1 MKKVVLTIALFS
13 TFVISAKATTV
24 YAEIADDTHGTSIA
38 KVGLEKQDETD
49 EPTDPIDPP
58 DVPGTY
64 IPTGNTGA
72 LRIDYISN
80 IDFGTQKIASE
91 TKNYT
96 AGNSDEFVET
106 QISDLRG
113 NGAGWNLQVSYDSEK
128 AGFYTENGVA
138 LAGAELSLPAGT
150 AKTVTENQSPAAETA
165 TVTVNKDA
173 QNIMFAAATTGLGTW
188 EDQMSAEAV
197 SLKVPSGNLAGTYS
211 ATLVW
216 TLTDAP
222 T

>member
-106 QISDLRG
+106 QISDRKS
-113 NGAGWNLQVSYDSEK
+113 V
-128 AGFYTENGVA
+128 V
-138 LAGAELSLPAGT
+138 
-150 AKTVTENQSPAAETA
+150 
-165 TVTVNKDA
+165 
-173 QNIMFAAATTGLGTW
+173 
-188 EDQMSAEAV
+188 
-197 SLKVPSGNLAGTYS
+197 
-211 ATLVW
+211 
-216 TLTDAP
+216 
-222 T
+222 

>member
-91 TKNYT
+91 TKTIQLGIQMNL
-96 AGNSDEFVET
+96 
-106 QISDLRG
+106 LRHKY
-113 NGAGWNLQVSYDSEK
+113 LIYEEMVQV
-128 AGFYTENGVA
+128 
-138 LAGAELSLPAGT
+138 
-150 AKTVTENQSPAAETA
+150 
-165 TVTVNKDA
+165 
-173 QNIMFAAATTGLGTW
+173 
-188 EDQMSAEAV
+188 
-197 SLKVPSGNLAGTYS
+197 GTYKL
-211 ATLVW
+211 AMIVKKQDFILKMV
-216 TLTDAP
+216 LR
-222 T
+222 

>member
-13 TFVISAKATTV
+13 TLVISAKATTV
-24 YAEIADDTHGTSIA
+24 YAEIADDTYGTSIA
-38 KVGLEKQDETD
+38 KVGLEKKDETD
-49 EPTDPIDPP
+49 EPTDPP

-80 IDFGTQKIASE
+80 IDLGTQKIASE

-113 NGAGWNLQVSYDSEK
+113 NGVGWNL
-128 AGFYTENGVA
+128 
-138 LAGAELSLPAGT
+138 
-150 AKTVTENQSPAAETA
+150 
-165 TVTVNKDA
+165 
-173 QNIMFAAATTGLGTW
+173 
-188 EDQMSAEAV
+188 
-197 SLKVPSGNLAGTYS
+197 
-211 ATLVW
+211 
-216 TLTDAP
+216 
-222 T
+222 